1 MSESKMNDIIRT
13 SLESIKSFSETETV
27 TGNSITTPDG
37 VTVIPVTKI
46 SVGIA
51 TGGIDYTNGR
61 NAFSDNF
68 GGGGGGGM
76 SITPIAVLTVNRNY
90 EIKLVNLN
98 GDASVISRINSV
110 FESVP
115 DIIERIKKALS

>member
-27 TGNSITTPDG
+27 IGNSITTPDG

-76 SITPIAVLTVNRNY
+76 SITPIAFLTVNSNY
-90 EIKLVNLN
+90 EVKLVNLN

-110 FESVP
+110 FESIP